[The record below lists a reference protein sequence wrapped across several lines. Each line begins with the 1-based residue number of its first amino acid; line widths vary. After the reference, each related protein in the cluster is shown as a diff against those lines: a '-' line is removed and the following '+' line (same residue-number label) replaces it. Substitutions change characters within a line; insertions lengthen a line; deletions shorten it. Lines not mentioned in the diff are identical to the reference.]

1 MAVFFCKAKYPT
13 AVLSVPTVFACND
26 ALPKAVFRTPE
37 LARIDA
43 FPMEVL
49 VLSPPP
55 IPMTI
60 PLAVRSYPPKSTG
73 PVAPA

>member
-13 AVLSVPTVFACND
+13 AVLSVPTELDCSA
-26 ALPKAVFRTPE
+26 ALPKAVFRAPVF
-37 LARIDA
+37 ARMDA

-55 IPMTI
+55 MPTTI
-60 PLAVRSYPPKSTG
+60 PLTVRLYAPKSTG